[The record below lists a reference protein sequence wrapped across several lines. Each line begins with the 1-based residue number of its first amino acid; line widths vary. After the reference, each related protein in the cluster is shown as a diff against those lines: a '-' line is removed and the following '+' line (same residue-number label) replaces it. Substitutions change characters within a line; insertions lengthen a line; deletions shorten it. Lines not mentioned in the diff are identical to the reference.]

1 MVLEQAQQTV
11 DLLTEQ
17 ENKTL
22 RKKRIFRFVVV
33 GLVVLLFL
41 AMCGGA
47 AYGFS
52 YLMKQ
57 QAALAATI
65 QAQAGSVSSLEQEL
79 ETKKSEYDDLKQQ
92 NETLQSENKAL
103 EESNKSL
110 EDKNK
115 NLQSENS
122 SLKVL
127 ISNKNKTSTK
137 APSTQ
142 SLSLQAFAPSAEYAN
157 KKLVALTFDDGPGA
171 YTGRLLDILKSHGV
185 KATFFLQGRNA
196 ARYPDLIK
204 RMDKEGHAIGNHS
217 YSHAYLP
224 NLSAA
229 SVAAE
234 LEKCNAVI
242 RKAVGYNAVVMRTP
256 YGAGNATVKKAV
268 MNAKMPIV
276 LWSVDSLDWKSR
288 NKTAIL
294 NTVFNQQ
301 GVKDG
306 SIILLHDIHKTTVDA
321 MDSMI
326 TRLKKEGFTLV
337 TVPQLLAA
345 RKNGGKIGETYY
357 HGYK

>member
-1 MVLEQAQQTV
+1 MI
-11 DLLTEQ
+11 TEQ
-17 ENKTL
+17 KLQSTEEIVSVPSKQ
-22 RKKRIFRFVVV
+22 KRTTRLLLV

-41 AMCGGA
+41 AMCGGVI
-47 AYGFS
+47 YGFS
-52 YLMKQ
+52 HLMKQ
-57 QAALAATI
+57 QSALSSTI
-65 QAQAGSVSSLEQEL
+65 QAQAGTVSSLEQEL
-79 ETKKSEYDDLKQQ
+79 ETKKSEYDDLKQK
-92 NETLQSENKAL
+92 NETLESENKAL

-127 ISNKNKTSTK
+127 VSNK
-137 APSTQ
+137 APTAPPPAQ
-142 SLSLQAFAPSAEYAN
+142 SLPVQAFPTTDEYAN
-157 KKLVALTFDDGPGA
+157 QKLVALTFDDGPGA

-204 RMDKEGHAIGNHS
+204 RMDSEGHAIGNHS

-229 SVAAE
+229 GVAAE
-234 LEKCNAVI
+234 LEKCNAAI
-242 RKAVGYNAVVMRTP
+242 RNAVGYNAVVLRAP
-256 YGAGNATVKKAV
+256 YGSSNATVKKAAAD
-268 MNAKMPIV
+268 AKMPIIH
-276 LWSVDSLDWKSR
+276 WSIDSLDWKTR
-288 NKTAIL
+288 NQTAIL

-326 TRLKKEGFTLV
+326 TRLKNEGYLLV

-345 RKNGGKIGETYY
+345 RKNGGNVGEVYY
-357 HGYK
+357 HGYR